1 MVCQGCH
8 IVLPNQFV
16 NEVREAKEIEF
27 CPYCSRILFYEEA
40 EGAEEKF
47 RKHVEDVDIEEGGL
61 SDFVDSSEF
70 DDLL

>member
-1 MVCQGCH
+1 
-8 IVLPNQFV
+8 
-16 NEVREAKEIEF
+16 VREEKEIEF
-27 CPYCSRILFYEEA
+27 CPYCSRILFYEET